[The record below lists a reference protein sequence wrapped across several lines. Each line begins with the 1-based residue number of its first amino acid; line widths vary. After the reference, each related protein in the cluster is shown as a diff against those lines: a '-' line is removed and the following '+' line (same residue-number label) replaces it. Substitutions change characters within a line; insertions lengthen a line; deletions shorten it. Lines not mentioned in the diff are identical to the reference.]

1 MILQY
6 VFMCP
11 MCGKVEIEKV
21 DYPSSAMLPQPW
33 HLHKGSRVIMELL
46 REIPITDLEE
56 DDALR

>member
-1 MILQY
+1 
-6 VFMCP
+6 